1 MTVGAGSG
9 PFGSPFRSSP
19 LTYKVDDVE
28 YFHERPIVIQQMGF
42 TFVAQMRSWLPDP
55 IGGILWFGVDDASM
69 GMYVPLYYGINAI
82 RQVLHPGNADQFTRV
97 DALLDLF
104 DDPLRTDSPA
114 LISRLL
120 VNVSC
125 EIGRAHV

>member
-1 MTVGAGSG
+1 MRDHYEGTFIDMTVGAGSG

-28 YFHERPIVIQQMGF
+28 YFHERPIATQQMGF

-69 GMYVPLYYGINAI
+69 GMYVPLYCGINAV
-82 RQVLHPGNADQFTRV
+82 QKCFDEKTGNMFNFSWSSAF
-97 DALLDLF
+97 
-104 DDPLRTDSPA
+104 
-114 LISRLL
+114 
-120 VNVSC
+120 
-125 EIGRAHV
+125 